1 MVDHGNLMAAQC
13 VVFLR
18 AELQQV
24 LAVVDDLAAEF
35 RGLGEQAHDGHGG
48 NRLTTPGFAH
58 QAHGFPGANG
68 EVDVIN
74 NLHVAVGVGELD
86 GEVADLNE
94 VVVGTVE
101 HKASVVVLLGF
112 GQC

>member
-1 MVDHGNLMAAQC
+1 MAAQC
-13 VVFLR
+13 VVLLR
-18 AELQQV
+18 AEFQQV

-35 RGLGEQAHDGHGG
+35 RSLGKQAHNGHGG
-48 NRLTTPGFAH
+48 DGFTAPGFTH

-74 NLHVAVGVGELD
+74 NLHVAVGIGELD

-94 VVVGTVE
+94 IVVGTVE
-101 HKASVVVLLGF
+101 HKASIAVLLSF
-112 GQC
+112 GQCRQGFVE